1 MSNSNDVLN
10 FLNTKKQVITLNGK
24 EYKVNQSY
32 KHTIY
37 LNARRKE
44 LAKMEKEAED
54 KGEIFNEAEENFKL
68 IFDVL
73 KLSVGEDFVKEVEK
87 LELGELDLI
96 KIFRIVNLMRGGKT
110 QEQAIEEIEKEDEEE
125 EKN

>member
-32 KHTIY
+32 KHAIY

-44 LAKMEKEAED
+44 LAKMEKEAEE